1 MDWNSLRLVLAV
13 SRAGSLSAAA
23 RRMKVDQTTV
33 ARRLKALESDL
44 GTALFSRID
53 GRFLP
58 TEAGERTI
66 AAAEAME
73 IQASRLQ
80 EDLAGSLQ
88 HCDGTVRL
96 TAVSILMNR
105 LLIPRLG
112 GLMAQ
117 HPRLELETVAESGN
131 LSLSRRETDLAIRF
145 ARPQKDIGLC
155 RRLGGLSYS
164 VYKSIGSG
172 ATTSETPPEA
182 QWITYEE
189 THAHLPQARW
199 ISKNVENSTIGQL
212 RVNDA
217 ESVLEAVKSGL
228 GLALLPDLIASNE
241 AGLQRV
247 TDGPAVLSREVWL
260 LVHPDM
266 RQLPRVQA
274 VIDWLDGLFI

>member
-1 MDWNSLRLVLAV
+1 
-13 SRAGSLSAAA
+13 
-23 RRMKVDQTTV
+23 
-33 ARRLKALESDL
+33 
-44 GTALFSRID
+44 
-53 GRFLP
+53 
-58 TEAGERTI
+58 
-66 AAAEAME
+66 
-73 IQASRLQ
+73 
-80 EDLAGSLQ
+80 
-88 HCDGTVRL
+88 
-96 TAVSILMNR
+96 MNR
-105 LLIPRLG
+105 LIIPRLG

-145 ARPQKDIGLC
+145 ARPQKGIGLC
-155 RRLGGLSYS
+155 RRLGDLSYS

-172 ATTSETPPEA
+172 ATTPETPPEA